1 MIIKKIIL
9 KNIRS
14 YVKKEIDF
22 PEGSILLGG
31 DIGAGK
37 TSVLLAIEYALFGLQ
52 PGQKASNLLRN
63 NASSGEVYM
72 EFEIEGK
79 LIIVERKLKRSNKNI
94 INNYSSITIDGK
106 KIESSVTEVKTI
118 IIDILG
124 YPMEYVKKNNILYRY
139 TVYIPQEQ
147 MKQIILED
155 PDSRLNILRNIF
167 GIDKYRRIREN
178 LVIVLNNLKES
189 IKLFQGEIRDLDSYK
204 EQITLKS
211 YELKEIEL
219 KISSKETEF
228 KSIKEKL
235 LDSENKISE
244 LESSIKKKEEYQREI
259 EKTLAFIKVKAESLQ
274 TLISEKNE
282 AENLLKEF
290 KEEFKEE
297 DYLAI
302 LEAIKTKYL
311 YINQLNSKINVLKG
325 EISGIESL
333 KKDYL
338 SKKERISQLDLCP
351 TCLQNVSGEHK
362 HHISGELNIRQKE
375 SEDRIFLLKNEI
387 DSLNFKMNKELE
399 EKDQLEKDKI
409 NLDKTRAKK
418 EFMDKSKIK
427 VIELEKRIESLN
439 KDLSML
445 ESHLISLKQNIFS
458 ISKIDSLYKTTT
470 EDLKNKKNI
479 EKSIEISLAE
489 YRKEIEIIG
498 KNIKEIELKISSKE
512 ETKRKLN
519 NLLELS
525 DWLSNSFINLIDH
538 IERNVL
544 IKLREEFS
552 RLFTKWFNMLV
563 LDSSFIVRLDESFS
577 PIILQEENEMDY
589 SFLSGGERTA
599 IALAYRLSL
608 NQTINSVLSR
618 IKTKDIIMLDEPTEG
633 FSDLQLE
640 RMREVFSEIK
650 VSQLIIVSHESKIE
664 SFVDHIIR
672 IKKEGK
678 DSIISKEN

>member
-290 KEEFKEE
+290 KDEFKEE

>member
-14 YVKKEIDF
+14 YIKKEIDF

-31 DIGAGK
+31 DIGSGK

-124 YPMEYVKKNNILYRY
+124 YPMEYVKKNNILYKY

-147 MKQIILED
+147 MKQIILEE

-178 LVIVLNNLKES
+178 LVLVLNNLKES
-189 IKLFQGEIRDLDSYK
+189 VKLFQGEIRDLDSYK

-219 KISSKETEF
+219 KISSKDTEF

-244 LESSIKKKEEYQREI
+244 LESTIKKKEKYQREI
-259 EKTLAFIKVKAESLQ
+259 DKTLAFIKVKGESLQ
-274 TLISEKNE
+274 NIISEKNE
-282 AENLLKEF
+282 TENLLKEF
-290 KEEFKEE
+290 KDEFKEE

-311 YINQLNSKINVLKG
+311 YINQLNSKINVLRG
-325 EISGIESL
+325 EISAIESL

-338 SKKERISQLDLCP
+338 NKKERISQLDLCP

-362 HHISGELNIRQKE
+362 HHISGELNLKQKE

-387 DSLNFKMNKELE
+387 DSLNFKMTRELE
-399 EKDQLEKDKI
+399 EKDRFEKDKLNFEKI
-409 NLDKTRAKK
+409 RAKK
-418 EFMDKSKIK
+418 EFIDKSKIK
-427 VIELEKRIESLN
+427 IIELERRIESLS
-439 KDLSML
+439 KDISML
-445 ESHLISLKQNIFS
+445 DSHLISLKQNIFS
-458 ISKIDSLYKTTT
+458 ISKIDNLYKSTI
-470 EDLKNKKNI
+470 EDLKNKKNV

-498 KNIKEIELKISSKE
+498 KNIKEIELKISLKE

-563 LDSSFIVRLDESFS
+563 PDSSFIVRLDESFS
-577 PIILQEENEMDY
+577 PIILQDENEMDY
-589 SFLSGGERTA
+589 SSLSGGERTA
-599 IALAYRLSL
+599 VALAYRLSL

-672 IKKEGK
+672 IKKDGK
-678 DSIISKEN
+678 DSIISKDN

>member
-1 MIIKKIIL
+1 
-9 KNIRS
+9 
-14 YVKKEIDF
+14 
-22 PEGSILLGG
+22 
-31 DIGAGK
+31 
-37 TSVLLAIEYALFGLQ
+37 
-52 PGQKASNLLRN
+52 
-63 NASSGEVYM
+63 
-72 EFEIEGK
+72 
-79 LIIVERKLKRSNKNI
+79 
-94 INNYSSITIDGK
+94 
-106 KIESSVTEVKTI
+106 
-118 IIDILG
+118 
-124 YPMEYVKKNNILYRY
+124 
-139 TVYIPQEQ
+139 
-147 MKQIILED
+147 
-155 PDSRLNILRNIF
+155 
-167 GIDKYRRIREN
+167 
-178 LVIVLNNLKES
+178 
-189 IKLFQGEIRDLDSYK
+189 
-204 EQITLKS
+204 
-211 YELKEIEL
+211 
-219 KISSKETEF
+219 
-228 KSIKEKL
+228 
-235 LDSENKISE
+235 
-244 LESSIKKKEEYQREI
+244 
-259 EKTLAFIKVKAESLQ
+259 
-274 TLISEKNE
+274 
-282 AENLLKEF
+282 
-290 KEEFKEE
+290 
-297 DYLAI
+297 
-302 LEAIKTKYL
+302 
-311 YINQLNSKINVLKG
+311 
-325 EISGIESL
+325 
-333 KKDYL
+333 
-338 SKKERISQLDLCP
+338 
-351 TCLQNVSGEHK
+351 
-362 HHISGELNIRQKE
+362 
-375 SEDRIFLLKNEI
+375 
-387 DSLNFKMNKELE
+387 MNKELE

>member
-290 KEEFKEE
+290 KDEFKEE

-302 LEAIKTKYL
+302 LEAIKTKYI